1 MEVIKSPIILGALI
15 RETRTAQNITAEN
28 LAEIVNTS
36 PVTLR
41 KIEQGRST
49 EAIKTLFNVLD
60 ELGIVM
66 RLDLPSGV
74 NIPEIKNINKTRR
87 TRVKP

>member
-1 MEVIKSPIILGALI
+1 MEAIKSPIILGTLI
-15 RETRTAQNITAEN
+15 RETRTAQNITAES
-28 LAEIVNTS
+28 LAEMVNTS

-41 KIEQGRST
+41 KIEQGKAT
-49 EAIKTLFNVLD
+49 EAIQTLFKVLD

-66 RLDLPSGV
+66 RVELPSGV
-74 NIPEIKNINKTRR
+74 SMPELKNIKKTRR

>member
-1 MEVIKSPIILGALI
+1 MLGALI
-15 RETRTAQNITAEN
+15 RETRTAQNITAES
-28 LAEIVNTS
+28 LAEMVSTS

-41 KIEQGRST
+41 KIEQGKAT
-49 EAIKTLFNVLD
+49 EAIQTLFNVLD

-66 RLDLPSGV
+66 RVELPSGV
-74 NIPEIKNINKTRR
+74 SMPELKNIKKTRR

>member
-1 MEVIKSPIILGALI
+1 MEAVKSPIILGALI
-15 RETRTAQNITAEN
+15 RETRTAQNITAES
-28 LAEIVNTS
+28 LAEMVNTS

-41 KIEQGRST
+41 KIEQGKGT
-49 EAIKTLFNVLD
+49 EAIRTLFNLLD

-66 RLDLPSGV
+66 KLDLPSGV
-74 NIPEIKNINKTRR
+74 TIPELKNINKTRR

>member
-1 MEVIKSPIILGALI
+1 MEAIKSPIILGALI
-15 RETRTAQNITAEN
+15 RETRTAQNITAES
-28 LAEIVNTS
+28 LAEMVNTS

-41 KIEQGRST
+41 KIEQGKAT
-49 EAIKTLFNVLD
+49 EAIQTLFNVLD

-66 RLDLPSGV
+66 RVELPSGV
-74 NIPEIKNINKTRR
+74 SMPELKNIKKTRR

>member
-1 MEVIKSPIILGALI
+1 MEVIRSPIILGTLI
-15 RETRTAQNITAEN
+15 RETRTAQNITAES

-49 EAIKTLFNVLD
+49 EAIQTLFNVLD

-66 RLDLPSGV
+66 RLELPSGV
-74 NIPEIKNINKTRR
+74 TIPELKNINKTRR

>member
-66 RLDLPSGV
+66 RLELPSGV
-74 NIPEIKNINKTRR
+74 TIPEIRNIKKTRR

>member
-1 MEVIKSPIILGALI
+1 MEVIKSPVILGALI

-66 RLDLPSGV
+66 RLDLPYGV